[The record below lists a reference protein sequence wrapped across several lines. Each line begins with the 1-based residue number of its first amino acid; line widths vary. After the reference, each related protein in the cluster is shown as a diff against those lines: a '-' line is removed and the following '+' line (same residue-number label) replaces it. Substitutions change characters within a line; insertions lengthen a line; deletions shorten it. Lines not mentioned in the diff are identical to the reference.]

1 MLMQM
6 RYKSFIWPNNPKTY
20 TLTCERMTAVQKVP
34 FGDYSVQDL
43 GKSRTVLRGEGEF
56 FGEGAYENFRRL
68 VDVFSKDGAGVLA
81 HPVWQSHNV
90 YFTKLELTQEPRED
104 YVAYRFEFCDG
115 GTKSITVDK
124 ETVRVHT
131 IKQGDTLWSIC
142 SKYGLTAREFLQRNP
157 NIKDPNALAVGEEVW
172 VR

>member
-1 MLMQM
+1 MLLEM

-20 TLTCERMTAVQKVP
+20 SLTCERMTAVQKVP

-43 GKSRTVLRGEGEF
+43 GRSRTVLRGEGEF

-68 VDVFSKDGAGVLA
+68 VDVFSKDGAGVLV
-81 HPVWQSHNV
+81 HPVWQSHSV

-104 YVAYRFEFCDG
+104 YVSYRFEFCDA
-115 GTKSITVDK
+115 GTREREVKSADT
-124 ETVRVHT
+124 RVHT
-131 IKQGDTLWSIC
+131 VCQGDTLWSIC
-142 SKYGLTAREFLQRNP
+142 SQYGLSAREFLARNP
-157 NIKDPNALAVGEEVW
+157 NIRDANGLRVGEEVW

>member
-1 MLMQM
+1 MLLEM

-20 TLTCERMTAVQKVP
+20 TLSCERMTAVQKVP

-56 FGEGAYENFRRL
+56 FGAGAYECFRRL
-68 VDVFSKDGAGVLA
+68 CDVFSKDGAGVLV
-81 HPVWQSHNV
+81 HPVWQSHDV

-104 YVAYRFEFCDG
+104 YVAYRFEFCDAG
-115 GTKSITVDK
+115 RRELDVKSADARI
-124 ETVRVHT
+124 HT
-131 IKQGDTLWSIC
+131 IRQGDTLWSIC
-142 SKYGLTAREFLQRNP
+142 AQYSLTAREFLARNP
-157 NIKDPNALAVGEEVW
+157 NVRDPNGLVVGGEVW